1 MRKSL
6 GILIALGLCL
16 SFLPVHAEEPAAIT
30 SRIVEAA
37 VHADK
42 TITVTET
49 LRLRLPE
56 HEAYELFLDL
66 PDDAEAQ
73 AGDVAIL
80 SSQAV
85 LDPQWNQVK
94 FNRDQDVQLQL
105 NYTLRCFQDD
115 DAQRDT
121 FLLDSRLRP
130 KRRSVPLWN
139 RQVAGSDVCF

>member
-16 SFLPVHAEEPAAIT
+16 SFLPVHAEASAAIT
-30 SRIVEAA
+30 SRIVEAV

-42 TITVTET
+42 TITVSET
-49 LRLRLPE
+49 IRLRLPE

-80 SSQAV
+80 SSLGGVSGPTTFEVTATAAPG
-85 LDPQWNQVK
+85 LPTEDPEELV
-94 FNRDQDVQLQL
+94 
-105 NYTLRCFQDD
+105 TL
-115 DAQRDT
+115 A
-121 FLLDSRLRP
+121 
-130 KRRSVPLWN
+130 
-139 RQVAGSDVCF
+139 